1 MVAKGR
7 HPGGLGRNLK
17 SHSNCG
23 SQVTKVGSFATEV
36 FSRRSTDGPVYRR
49 EFCLH
54 GQNLF
59 FKSMGRGE
67 LLQGDCWGGL
77 STDPGAV
84 QHRGVRKERGGEEG
98 SRRRTRLTGEP
109 VVTVA
114 RPTRGR
120 GWAPRSSWGDSA
132 AALQ

>member
-1 MVAKGR
+1 MA
-7 HPGGLGRNLK
+7 PCIGGSSVSMDRTCSLK
-17 SHSNCG
+17 AWGGVSSFKE
-23 SQVTKVGSFATEV
+23 TVG
-36 FSRRSTDGPVYRR
+36 
-49 EFCLH
+49 
-54 GQNLF
+54 
-59 FKSMGRGE
+59 
-67 LLQGDCWGGL
+67 GGL

-84 QHRGVRKERGGEEG
+84 QHRGVRKERRGEEG
-98 SRRRTRLTGEP
+98 GRRRTRLTGEP